1 MKLKPEELQSYIDA
15 INEIQYAKN
24 KDDLALFDSLQI
36 EEYANALEGVSSS
49 QAALLLSTQGLSNAH
64 IAETLAVKEG
74 STAKAYDT
82 MVEAGL
88 LKSKQSLEY
97 AELQNIIAI
106 KVGNE
111 EYAKAI
117 MNHMGLTVA
126 TNGEGVEVTKLTSK
140 KLKQLV
146 ATGLL
151 TEAQAQEIA
160 MIAGVTVATKAQVS
174 TVLPEWIAKIN
185 ASTVAIWGQV
195 KATAVWMAT
204 NPVGWITAAVTA
216 IIGLIS
222 SISLINKHI
231 EKSRKEIIET
241 GEAAKENINDIRN
254 EVDKLKDAVDKATE
268 SYDRLLTGVN
278 TLSNKNLNL
287 SDEDFEEFL
296 DTNNQLAELFPELVI
311 GMDASGNAI
320 LSLGDNAENAAR
332 KLNELLDAK
341 QKLLAEETHDN
352 MTDIFKGLF
361 ESTRDAR
368 KELEQYE
375 KHMSGID

>member
-1 MKLKPEELQSYIDA
+1 M
-15 INEIQYAKN
+15 
-24 KDDLALFDSLQI
+24 
-36 EEYANALEGVSSS
+36 
-49 QAALLLSTQGLSNAH
+49 SNAH